1 MEFIE
6 GIKVQYKELVADA
19 NGQSYIPW
27 AAALAIAERPQQN
40 VVMWKGNPA
49 RTLLGGAVVAIDMNG
64 HRTWLPIL
72 DARNEAVP
80 TSRLTSRDV
89 NDAINRC
96 RAKAIASVL
105 GVGLGLYGKYDEA
118 AAFLRALNVGP
129 ATDLAKMAPLTVKK
143 GGDKG
148 PSYVSWP
155 AALAACRITDPEF
168 SWEVIE
174 YESVDPVSGEI
185 GEQPYVV
192 IGQSY
197 MVSVKVTYKGQSH
210 IEMLPIM
217 GVVEVNGKRREHMAL
232 TTPTPHDWNR
242 AVMRCLAKCIAVQSG
257 YGLNVY
263 AKEDLEA
270 LQTTFVGSGSQP
282 AGASVEA
289 INALRETLSRV
300 DRSEDSLM
308 TWLGKPGL
316 ALDTLTAAEIQR
328 AMRALEPKAA

>member
-80 TSRLTSRDV
+80 TSRLTS
-89 NDAINRC
+89 
-96 RAKAIASVL
+96 
-105 GVGLGLYGKYDEA
+105 
-118 AAFLRALNVGP
+118 LNVGP

-242 AVMRCLAKCIAVQSG
+242 AVMRCLAKGIAVQSG

>member
-118 AAFLRALNVGP
+118 AAFLRALNAVSY
-129 ATDLAKMAPLTVKK
+129 THLTL
-143 GGDKG
+143 
-148 PSYVSWP
+148 PTIY
-155 AALAACRITDPEF
+155 
-168 SWEVIE
+168 
-174 YESVDPVSGEI
+174 SV
-185 GEQPYVV
+185 
-192 IGQSY
+192 
-197 MVSVKVTYKGQSH
+197 
-210 IEMLPIM
+210 
-217 GVVEVNGKRREHMAL
+217 
-232 TTPTPHDWNR
+232 
-242 AVMRCLAKCIAVQSG
+242 
-257 YGLNVY
+257 
-263 AKEDLEA
+263 
-270 LQTTFVGSGSQP
+270 
-282 AGASVEA
+282 
-289 INALRETLSRV
+289 
-300 DRSEDSLM
+300 
-308 TWLGKPGL
+308 
-316 ALDTLTAAEIQR
+316 
-328 AMRALEPKAA
+328 